1 MEKEHKS
8 VKEMWT
14 KYLKVNGE
22 DIESTKKTYSSWY
35 FGDKSIADGLAELVK
50 KGIKRGTT
58 SLYCLYE
65 LENEELPKEG
75 NLNIITDYEGIAK
88 CIIENIKITVLPF
101 NEVTEELAG
110 IEGEGDKS
118 LDYWRKAHI
127 KFFTMEM
134 EAIGEKFLED
144 TPVVFEEFRVVYK

>member
-35 FGDKSIADGLAELVK
+35 FGDKSIADDLAQLVK

-58 SLYCLYE
+58 SLYYFYE
-65 LENEELPKEG
+65 LENEELPKVG
-75 NLNIITDYEGIAK
+75 DLNIITDYEGIAK

-101 NEVTEELAG
+101 NEVTEELSV

-127 KFFTMEM
+127 KFFTRELR
-134 EAIGEKFLED
+134 EVQKEFSED
-144 TPVVFEEFRVVYK
+144 MPVVFEEFRVVYK